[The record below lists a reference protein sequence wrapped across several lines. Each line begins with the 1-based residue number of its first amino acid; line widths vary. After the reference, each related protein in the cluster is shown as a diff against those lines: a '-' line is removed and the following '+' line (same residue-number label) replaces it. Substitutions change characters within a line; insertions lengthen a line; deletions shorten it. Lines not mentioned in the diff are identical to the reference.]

1 MKKAIKACI
10 IFVSLLML
18 VCCLSVCAVADDS
31 GGVLLI
37 SNGNKNEKAKVSYA
51 LDVIAN
57 DKPMVMTGICG
68 NVLNFSSERFACAM
82 NLSKIEKITIKSLP
96 SAVCGALYIGSEG
109 VSVGQSIKAEDIHL
123 MTYEEA
129 TLGVGSNTAFTFTV
143 NDSPYEIACNIYMI
157 EGINYAPTVNIAP
170 YASLNLD
177 TYRDIAISGVL
188 SACDPEG
195 DEMTF
200 EIVKYPVNGLVEL
213 TDNNL
218 GTYTY
223 TPSALYTGND
233 SFCYVVYDKYGNY
246 SAAAKVNLT
255 VSAPGISTVYSD
267 MIGNDLYSHAISMT
281 ENGLMNGIQ
290 VGDYYYFEADREVS
304 RAEFL
309 ITAMNAVGI
318 KSVPDVECS
327 GFYDDADISSEMKGY
342 VALAYSK
349 GYISG
354 TKVDGNIYFLPDE
367 KIKLSEAAVI
377 ISNMIGYAEA
387 QVETV
392 FADADEIPAWSGKA
406 IESLHTLGILE
417 VPDKTVGADVTIT
430 RGNMAK
436 LLNKTMLVIGK

>member
-1 MKKAIKACI
+1 
-10 IFVSLLML
+10 
-18 VCCLSVCAVADDS
+18 
-31 GGVLLI
+31 
-37 SNGNKNEKAKVSYA
+37 
-51 LDVIAN
+51 
-57 DKPMVMTGICG
+57 
-68 NVLNFSSERFACAM
+68 
-82 NLSKIEKITIKSLP
+82 
-96 SAVCGALYIGSEG
+96 
-109 VSVGQSIKAEDIHL
+109 
-123 MTYEEA
+123 
-129 TLGVGSNTAFTFTV
+129 
-143 NDSPYEIACNIYMI
+143 
-157 EGINYAPTVNIAP
+157 
-170 YASLNLD
+170 
-177 TYRDIAISGVL
+177 VL

-200 EIVKYPVNGLVEL
+200 EIVKYPTNGFVEI
-213 TDNNL
+213 TDRNL
-218 GTYTY
+218 GTYIY
-223 TPSALYTGND
+223 TPSSSYTGND

-290 VGDYYYFEADREVS
+290 VGDYYYFEAEREVS

-318 KSVPDVECS
+318 KSVPDVESS

-392 FADADEIPAWSGKA
+392 FADADKIPAWSERA

-417 VPDKTVGADVTIT
+417 VPDKTVGADVVIT
-430 RGNMAK
+430 RGSMAK